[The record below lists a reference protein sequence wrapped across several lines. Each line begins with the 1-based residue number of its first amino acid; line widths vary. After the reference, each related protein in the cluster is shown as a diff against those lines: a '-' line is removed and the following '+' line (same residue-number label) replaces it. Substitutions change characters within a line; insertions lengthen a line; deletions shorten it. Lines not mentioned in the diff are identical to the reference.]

1 MVTLWNTPHLGLK
14 RHKVIISAIPLF
26 NPGSAAEP
34 GGRLNPNHFTQ
45 GGTSIVRDI
54 IACLLAQWPPDSWH
68 LNFQSS
74 LHHPQSRCATCLSY
88 LTQCVPF
95 SPLFNPVDII
105 GSFFPSLYSSLVSFR
120 RFFLFFC
127 FFLWWLCEHV
137 SLVLFLPFFGCL
149 SMHSTLGVSGT
160 GTRLDL
166 IEWLLLEH

>member
-1 MVTLWNTPHLGLK
+1 MHIYPRLRHLTNQLHDRLVRVVTLWNTPHLGLK

-105 GSFFPSLYSSLVSFR
+105 GFFFPSLYSSLVSFR
-120 RFFLFFC
+120 RFFYFYFF
-127 FFLWWLCEHV
+127 FMVAL
-137 SLVLFLPFFGCL
+137 
-149 SMHSTLGVSGT
+149 
-160 GTRLDL
+160 
-166 IEWLLLEH
+166 